1 MSLANCIPDMVAR
14 GEISPQR
21 AKRMTDLFEQLEA
34 SYRQGMG
41 PEAAAAQASEQT
53 LRQLADAA
61 ALKRRQS
68 LMQAAAQRRGRD
80 DILKYRGKSP
90 YAAIRAMMDRDVQAP
105 YENVVTRAENIE
117 FQAQSNIADF
127 IQRHRRNFL
136 GSPSN
141 RAGLR
146 DVLQELHG
154 DSTGNPRA
162 KTYADALADTL
173 EGLRLRFNAAGGNIG
188 KLRGWGITHRHDPLK
203 VRRTS
208 YDEWRGD
215 LRELLDIAEMRDPD
229 TGLRMSPQRLEEI
242 LRGSYEAIRT
252 NGLSAEPLDPFLSQP
267 KLANARAYHR
277 VFVFKDGDAW
287 MKYQA
292 KYGSGDAFTTIMGH
306 IRGMA
311 HDIAALERFGPNPDA
326 TVKFLLDSVDRMEA
340 QSDKAVPGAVTGS
353 SGGRAATERLWSYLK
368 GETSVPVLAEGWLER
383 PSYYAI
389 KTIAGTR
396 DLLTAAL
403 LGSSPISAISDVN
416 TQAMTRQ
423 FNGLPQTKVLWSY
436 LKQLNPASAAD
447 RKLAIRLGLGM
458 RDASHSLLGLSR
470 YYGETHGP
478 GVTQV
483 IADDVL
489 RLAGLN
495 KWTEAGQRAFGL
507 DFLGTLG
514 DHRAKTFDALPN
526 GLRDAMAR
534 YGIDASD
541 WNVIRAAE
549 PERRGGAAWVN
560 ARNIPDRRIG
570 DKVQEMV
577 LAETARAV
585 QENTAS
591 ARAMMQ
597 GGTRPG
603 TLPGEFLRNS
613 FQFKGFAVSLLM
625 SQAQVLRELGPY
637 RAGLYGA
644 QFFIGM
650 TMFGAA
656 SIQLREIA
664 KGRDPRPMNT
674 SEFWADA
681 ALQGGGLG
689 IFGDIVGSFK
699 NDRVDSLAG
708 FALGPFYGLIK
719 DARQAVRG
727 SFDRQT
733 ESGGYNPGNPAGEGL
748 RMAKRYM
755 PGANLW
761 YLRAAYERAILDQL
775 SEMVDPEY
783 AQRRS
788 RVEQWAR
795 ENGQGMWWE
804 PGEAMPSRAPDME
817 TAVGAEPQY

>member
-1 MSLANCIPDMVAR
+1 MSLGNCIPGMVER
-14 GEISPQR
+14 GEIDPQR
-21 AKRMTDLFEQLEA
+21 AKRMSDLFEQLEQ
-34 SYRQGMG
+34 SYRESMG
-41 PEAAAAQASEQT
+41 PEAAAAEASEAT
-53 LRQLADAA
+53 LRQMADAA
-61 ALKRRQS
+61 ALKRRQT
-68 LMQAAAQRRGRD
+68 LLQAAAQRRARA
-80 DILKYRGKSP
+80 DIATYRGSSP
-90 YAAIRAMMDRDVQAP
+90 YAAIRAMMDRDLQAP
-105 YENVVTRAENIE
+105 YENIVTRAENIE
-117 FQAQSNIADF
+117 FQAQAEIADF
-127 IQRHRRNFL
+127 IQQHRRNFL
-136 GSPSN
+136 GTASN
-141 RAGLR
+141 KAGLR
-146 DVLQELHG
+146 DVMQELHG
-154 DSTGNPRA
+154 DGTGNPRA
-162 KTYADALADTL
+162 KAYADALANTL
-173 EGLRLRFNAAGGNIG
+173 ESLRLRFNAAGGNIG

-203 VRRTS
+203 VRRVP
-208 YDEWRGD
+208 YDEWRED
-215 LRELLDIAEMRDPD
+215 LREGLDIAAMRDPD
-229 TGLRMSPQRLEEI
+229 TGLRMSPSRLEEV

-252 NGLSAEPLDPFLSQP
+252 NGLSAEPLDPFMSQP

-277 VFVFKDGDAW
+277 VFVFQDGEAW
-287 MKYQA
+287 LRYQA

-306 IRGMA
+306 IRGISQ
-311 HDIAALERFGPNPDA
+311 DIASMERLGPNPDA

-403 LGSSPISAISDVN
+403 LGSSPISAISDIN
-416 TQAMTRQ
+416 TQAMTRKL
-423 FNGLPQTKVLWSY
+423 NGLPETKVLWSY
-436 LKQLNPASAAD
+436 LKQLNPASSAD

-478 GVTQV
+478 QLTQV

-514 DHRAKTFDALPN
+514 DLRGRSFDALP
-526 GLRDAMAR
+526 DAIRATFAR
-534 YGIDASD
+534 YGITPEEWSA
-541 WNVIRAAE
+541 IRKAE
-549 PERRGGAAWVN
+549 PERRGSAAFIN
-560 ARNIPDRRIG
+560 ARNIADRRLG

-591 ARAMMQ
+591 ARALMQ

-603 TLPGEFLRNS
+603 TLAGEFLRNS
-613 FQFKGFAVSLLM
+613 FQFKGFAVSLIM
-625 SQAQVLRELGPY
+625 SQAQVMRELGPY

-650 TMFGAA
+650 TLFGAA

-664 KGRDPRPMNT
+664 KGRDPRPMDDR
-674 SEFWADA
+674 EFWADA
-681 ALQGGGLG
+681 AMQGGGLG

-699 NDRVDSLAG
+699 SDRIDSLAG
-708 FALGPFYGLIK
+708 FALGPFYGLVK
-719 DARQAVRG
+719 DARQAATG
-727 SFDRQT
+727 MFDR
-733 ESGGYNPGNPAGEGL
+733 EREDGGVTQGNPGREAVRL
-748 RMAKRYM
+748 AKRYA

-761 YLRAAYERAILDQL
+761 YLRAAYERMILDRL
-775 SEMVDPEY
+775 SEAYDPDYGESR
-783 AQRRS
+783 A

-804 PGEAMPSRAPDME
+804 PGEDAPSRAPDFE
-817 TAVGAEPQY
+817 NAIGSERE